1 MLQESTRDLGLQV
14 AATVR
19 VLGECLRACL
29 RIYKG
34 ACFHRNLPLR
44 APPQCLLTVL
54 DASDLA
60 VAAGVPACDVSNPE
74 ARRQPRRQLALIV

>member
-34 ACFHRNLPLR
+34 ACFHRNLPLLR
-44 APPQCLLTVL
+44 APPQCPLTVL

-74 ARRQPRRQLALIV
+74 ARRQLAFIV

>member
-34 ACFHRNLPLR
+34 ACFHRTSRYVHLH
-44 APPQCLLTVL
+44 
-54 DASDLA
+54 S
-60 VAAGVPACDVSNPE
+60 
-74 ARRQPRRQLALIV
+74 AR